1 MHTVTMINNNLLTK
15 ILLLCNIKT
24 TYKLLITP
32 SFSKK
37 IKKLLR
43 VVSVFKLFW
52 FYSLLI
58 IYWWTRTLDTYS
70 LLHILY
76 YSFVKD
82 LNQLKLGEEGV
93 SKVVPERIF
102 SLAIH
107 PAHDRTL
114 VMAGDK
120 WGKLGFWDVVGG
132 PFIYQGHLY
141 PSLSV
146 VEELVS
152 ILTTYFP
159 SKEWQV

>member
-1 MHTVTMINNNLLTK
+1 MINNYLLTK
-15 ILLLCNIKT
+15 ILLLCDIKT

-37 IKKLLR
+37 KKATESSQCVQIILILFFIDNLL
-43 VVSVFKLFW
+43 VNKNTWHIFF
-52 FYSLLI
+52 I
-58 IYWWTRTLDTYS
+58 TYS

-82 LNQLKLGEEGV
+82 LNQLRLGEEGV

-152 ILTTYFP
+152 ILTTYFH
-159 SKEWQV
+159 V